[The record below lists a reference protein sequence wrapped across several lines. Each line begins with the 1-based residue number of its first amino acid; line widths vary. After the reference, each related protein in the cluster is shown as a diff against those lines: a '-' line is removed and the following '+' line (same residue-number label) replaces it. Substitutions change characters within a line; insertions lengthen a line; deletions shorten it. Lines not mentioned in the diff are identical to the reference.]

1 MAGETNINRLIASMS
16 PQLHEGEYVFVTLK
30 EAEANK
36 IPRSVPIFEF
46 KETEGITL
54 ILERQTADK
63 LGLDYDFVL
72 AWITLKIHSSLE
84 AVGLTAAFS
93 TELGKHGISCNV
105 VAAFYHDHIFVAEKD
120 ADRAVQVLEDL
131 SKRHQRIE

>member
-36 IPRSVPIFEF
+36 IPRSIPVFEF

-54 ILERQTADK
+54 ILERQIANK

-105 VAAFYHDHIFVAEKD
+105 VAAFYHDHIFVGEKD
-120 ADRAVQVLEDL
+120 AERAVQVLEGL
-131 SKRHQRIE
+131 SKRHQT

>member
-1 MAGETNINRLIASMS
+1 MAGETNINRLIASMN
-16 PQLHEGEYVFVTLK
+16 PQLHEGQYVFVSLK
-30 EAEANK
+30 QAQVNE

-63 LGLDYDFVL
+63 LGFDYDFVV

-93 TELGKHGISCNV
+93 TELGNHGISCNV
-105 VAAFYHDHIFVAEKD
+105 VAAYYHDHIFVGEKD
-120 ADRAVQVLEDL
+120 ADRAVKVLEDL
-131 SKRHQRIE
+131 SKRHQ